1 MTCPKGMR
9 SLITFYI
16 TIFIFKIIIPM
27 CPLAVYG
34 CVNLN
39 SPPSSTIHI
48 DFCSNLHMKNIFTL
62 YTNQQPK
69 TFYALIGEAT
79 HAL

>member
-1 MTCPKGMR
+1 
-9 SLITFYI
+9 
-16 TIFIFKIIIPM
+16 M